1 VFRVGPPQ
9 NLGGNVGIPHP
20 YMHAKIGTADPRQLH
35 CDGVMRNGYIPVYAI
50 GSGPAG
56 ASWVLGAPEVRAMS
70 EGLQQPRGG
79 SDHS

>member
-1 VFRVGPPQ
+1 MFRVGPPQ

-20 YMHAKIGTADPRQLH
+20 YMRAKIGTADPRQLH
-35 CDGVMRNGYIPVYAI
+35 CDGVMRNGYIYMQSVRGRP
-50 GSGPAG
+50 
-56 ASWVLGAPEVRAMS
+56 ASWVLGGPEVRAMS